1 MFAVRYG
8 EIIMKILGI
17 TGGSG
22 TGKTTVSKIFE
33 QYGMYRIDA
42 DIVAREIVAKGEK
55 ALSEIAD
62 TFGGKVINSDGTLNR
77 KALAKIVFNSKEDLL
92 KLNQITH
99 KYVSARIDMM
109 LKSCTSDWAIIDAAA
124 LIESGINKKC
134 DKVLSVVADF
144 DVRKKRITERDGIDE
159 KSAEERIKAQ
169 HDKEFYTQN
178 SDFVIENNKD
188 EYNLKIEAEKV
199 LKQLR

>member
-1 MFAVRYG
+1 
-8 EIIMKILGI
+8 MKILGI

-33 QYGMYRIDA
+33 QYGIFRIDA
-42 DIVAREIVAKGEK
+42 DITAREITAKGEK
-55 ALSEIAD
+55 ALDEISEAFGAD
-62 TFGGKVINSDGTLNR
+62 VINADGTLNR
-77 KALAKIVFNSKEDLL
+77 KALAKIVFNSKQDLL

-99 KYVSARIDMM
+99 KYISARIDAQ
-109 LKSCTSDWAIIDAAA
+109 LKDCASDWAIIDAAA
-124 LIESGINKKC
+124 LIESGLDKRC

-144 DVRKKRITERDGIDE
+144 EVRKKRIVERDGIDE
-159 KSAEERIKAQ
+159 KSAAERINAQ
-169 HDKEFYTQN
+169 HDKAFYINN